1 MQLIL
6 ESTVASFELYSFFFI
21 LYSLSVNLIETQKFA
36 ENLARKAGELLL
48 KKFGKTKIVVQKGS
62 SDFATDADLASEK
75 LIIREIRKHFPN
87 DGIIAEETASANCK
101 LKAANWIID
110 PLDGTKNFHF
120 GIPFWCVSIA
130 LQQEGESV
138 VGVVFAPLVNQLF
151 SARKG
156 GGAKLNGKK
165 IRVSETAKLADSLVV
180 VEIPRKH
187 TSGKRFE
194 KDVTAFTDSLKKVRR
209 VRAFAAAAY
218 DLCLVARGA
227 IDGYLDF
234 SRSTKIWDAAA
245 GELIVREAGG
255 KITDVTLPNL
265 KFPNVSVLASNAKLH
280 AQLKK
285 LL

>member
-1 MQLIL
+1 M
-6 ESTVASFELYSFFFI
+6 
-21 LYSLSVNLIETQKFA
+21 NLIQTQKFA

-75 LIIREIRKHFPN
+75 LIIREIKKHFPD
-87 DGIIAEETASANCK
+87 DGVIAEETASTNCE
-101 LKAANWIID
+101 LKTANWIID

-130 LQQEGESV
+130 LQQEGKSV

-156 GGAKLNGKK
+156 GGAKLNGKR
-165 IRVSETAKLADSLVV
+165 IQVSRTSKLSDSLIV
-180 VEIPRKH
+180 VEIPRQH
-187 TSGKRFE
+187 TSENRFG
-194 KDVTAFTDSLKKVRR
+194 KDVAAFTNSLKKVKR

-227 IDGYLDF
+227 VDGYLDF
-234 SRSTKIWDAAA
+234 SRNTKIWDAAA

-280 AQLKK
+280 AQFKK